1 MKLYS
6 TPQGHWTGTQADA
19 KKLAKEHNTSCDI
32 AEVPVDKKGLLAF
45 LNERR
50 VKTCEVDATESNAGD
65 LGEKV
70 TAVAEVEVERKI
82 IGEPREQ
89 YMRTWRQEQA
99 DLDAEFKVRTAIED
113 VLLEAPLD
121 DLAQY
126 TSVLI
131 SRLGEVI
138 DRGPVTNP

>member
-1 MKLYS
+1 MKLY
-6 TPQGHWTGTQADA
+6 TTELGHWAGTQADA
-19 KKLAKEHNTSCDI
+19 RKLKKQYGTPCDVL
-32 AEVPVDKKGLLAF
+32 EVPVNKKGLLAF

-70 TAVAEVEVERKI
+70 TAVAEVEEERKI
-82 IGEPREQ
+82 VGEPREQ
-89 YMRTWRQEQA
+89 YMRAWRQEQA
-99 DLDAEFKVRTAIED
+99 NLDAEFGVRAAIED

-131 SRLGEVI
+131 SRLGEI
-138 DRGPVTNP
+138 MDRGPVTNP